1 MAIKIIIRKNE
12 YYLEPS
18 KNLSVKSA
26 MAELNI
32 LPESYLAI
40 REGEILTEHESLRN
54 GDIVKLIPVISGGA
68 L

>member
-12 YYLEPS
+12 YFLAPS
-18 KNLSVKSA
+18 KNLSVRSA

-40 REGEILTEHESLRN
+40 RDGEILTEHEPLRN
-54 GDIVKLIPVISGGA
+54 GDIVKLIPVISGGE

>member
-18 KNLSVKSA
+18 KNLSVKRA

-40 REGEILTEHESLRN
+40 RDGEILTEHESLRN